1 MFGTHPVV
9 TDWTLEVAADMVTT
23 WGVFADTDRFN
34 RAAGLG
40 MHFEDRLDADG
51 APAPVGRMRKLGMT
65 HTWDELPW
73 RFEAPRWFR
82 LERRF
87 HGGPVSRLVVQLR
100 LRASP
105 SGTQVNYAV
114 EIEPRSAAT
123 RPLVVADTRLTTIP
137 QLERA
142 LHAAARAAEGQGADY
157 DPTPPPLGQD
167 SQSRLE
173 RGLAAMEHHAVAE
186 LVDAIVWKAPLPKQ
200 DRIHPTALAPKLGL
214 PDEAVVADFLRAT
227 EAGALELRW
236 ELTCPG
242 CRAPK
247 LRVTTLDAAPKE
259 VHCRTCGLRYDGT
272 FPDAV
277 RVSFRPHPGVR
288 AFEVPVDCM
297 LSPRRT
303 PHVLLQSVLEAGD
316 LGDHE
321 LELPAG
327 AYTLDVGDH
336 RVSVE
341 VSEKF
346 MAEVCTVRVGPEGC
360 LPQVIRLRPGTVRLV
375 LRSGLKADSALRLRR
390 RGRVRKRLSLG
401 QLLSVPA
408 AIPLL
413 PKRALAHDL
422 KARVETGVALAVD
435 ELLGRPDRLDEA
447 AQVAVAHGAR
457 SLRRT
462 DEGLVAVWDER
473 EPAVAAAQ
481 SLLGDLR
488 VAAAVD
494 AGTMVVLRQGEH
506 TIPCGM
512 AVDQALSIARG
523 LGAGRVALGPGL
535 IALGPVPVASPVE
548 LVAGGREEV
557 WLLRDTTA
565 RDRHVSALRA
575 SMPREEPK
583 TLGERYIV
591 RGVLGKGGQG
601 AVYAVDDRLSSA
613 SLVAKVLA
621 PDVMAHPRLVQFFV
635 DEARIAATLD
645 HPGIPKVHDVGVA
658 PGERIWMVMDR
669 VEGETLKA
677 RVRREGRLGTDEV
690 LSVVRG
696 VLEALVAVHSAGL
709 VHRDVKPDNIM
720 LGPEGEV
727 WLLDLGIARLAV
739 DDDPAA
745 ERIVL
750 GTPQYLSPEQINR
763 GTSVDGRADL
773 YSLGLVA
780 HFCLMGRPPYDGRDP
795 IEVALKRLKVDPRPL
810 PEAVPAELR
819 ELVSWMIVRE
829 PARRPSSAAG
839 LLAHLEG

>member
-1 MFGTHPVV
+1 VFGSHPVIH
-9 TDWTLEVAADMVTT
+9 DWTLEVAADMATT
-23 WGVFADTDRFN
+23 WSVFADTDRFN

-40 MHFEDRLDADG
+40 YSFEERLDADG
-51 APAPVGRMRKLGMT
+51 APAPVGSVRKLGMT

-87 HGGPVSRLVVQLR
+87 HAGPVSRVVVQLR
-100 LRASP
+100 LRPSP

-114 EIEPRSAAT
+114 EIEPRSATT
-123 RPLVVADTRLTTIP
+123 RPLVVADTRLTTVP
-137 QLERA
+137 QLERV
-142 LHAAARAAEGQGADY
+142 LHAAARAAEGQDADY
-157 DPTPPPLGQD
+157 DPTPAPLGPDAQA
-167 SQSRLE
+167 RLE
-173 RGLAAMEHHAVAE
+173 RGLAAMELQAVAE

-214 PDEAVVADFLRAT
+214 ADEAVVADFLRAT
-227 EAGALELRW
+227 QAGALELRW
-236 ELTCPG
+236 ELTCPS

-247 LRVTTLDAAPKE
+247 RRVMTLDAAPQE

-277 RVSFRPHPGVR
+277 CVSFRPHPGVR

-297 LSPRRT
+297 MSPRRT
-303 PHVLLQSVLEAGD
+303 PHVLLQDVLEAGD
-316 LGDHE
+316 LGDLE
-321 LELPAG
+321 LELASG
-327 AYTLDVGDH
+327 AYTLDIGDQ
-336 RVSVE
+336 RVPIE
-341 VSEKF
+341 VSEESL
-346 MAEVCTVRVGPEGC
+346 AEVCTVRVGPEGC
-360 LPQVIRLRPGTVRLV
+360 LPRALRLRPGAVRLV
-375 LRSGLKADSALRLRR
+375 LRSGLDTDQDVRLQR
-390 RGRVRKRLSLG
+390 RGRVRKRLTLG
-401 QLLSVPA
+401 QLLSVPG

-413 PKRALAHDL
+413 PKRALAPDL
-422 KARVETGVALAVD
+422 KARVEPGVALAVD
-435 ELLGRPDRLDEA
+435 ELLGRPERLDEA

-462 DEGLVAVWDER
+462 DEGLVAVWDAR

-488 VAAAVD
+488 VTAAVD
-494 AGTMVVLRQGEH
+494 AGNLVVLRQGEH
-506 TIPCGM
+506 TIPCGA
-512 AVDQALSIARG
+512 AVDQALSMARG

-535 IALGPVPVASPVE
+535 IALGPVPVAMPVE
-548 LVAGGREEV
+548 LVAGGRDDV

-565 RDRHVSALRA
+565 RDRHVMALRA
-575 SMPREEPK
+575 SLPEEEP
-583 TLGERYIV
+583 TLLGERYLV
-591 RGVLGKGGQG
+591 REVLGKGGQG
-601 AVYAVDDRLSSA
+601 AVYAVEDRVSGGG
-613 SLVAKVLA
+613 LVAKVLA

-645 HPGIPKVHDVGVA
+645 HPAIPKVHDVGVA

-669 VEGETLKA
+669 VVGETLKA
-677 RVRREGRLGTDEV
+677 RVRREGPLETDEV
-690 LSVVRG
+690 LAILRG

-720 LGPEGEV
+720 LGPDGTV

-750 GTPQYLSPEQINR
+750 GTPQYLSPEQIDR
-763 GTSVDGRADL
+763 GTHVDGRADL

-780 HFCLMGRPPYDGRDP
+780 HFCLMGRPPYNGRDP
-795 IEVALKRLKVDPRPL
+795 VEVALKRLEVDPRPL
-810 PEAVPAELR
+810 PDAVPADVR
-819 ELVSWMIVRE
+819 ELVRWMIRRE
-829 PARRPSSAAG
+829 PDRRPASAAG